1 MLKDFYKYKEL
12 SEQKYNEIER
22 LKAEYCCI
30 LTQCGEELRAIS
42 QVTNFDNLEDVY
54 KEYSRHFEPKLSK
67 VAQCKLE
74 IEMAMF
80 LGLDVPF
87 EFESINHTYL
97 DRYDIRFKLKNGNEY
112 ELRIP
117 EFKKFWGRNFDTAYE
132 YGLIDAETRDR
143 KEKEFSYFE
152 SGGGL
157 WLEYVED
164 QCRYIVDQMEGEGE
178 WATELK

>member
-12 SEQKYNEIER
+12 SEQKHNEIER

-67 VAQCKLE
+67 VTQCKLE

-87 EFESINHTYL
+87 EFESINHMYL

-112 ELRIP
+112 ELQIP
-117 EFKKFWGRNFDTAYE
+117 EFKKVRGWVFDTAQYCF
-132 YGLIDAETRDR
+132 IRIETVGDMSNRR
-143 KEKEFSYFE
+143 VLVSSYDFNDITAAIRE
-152 SGGGL
+152 
-157 WLEYVED
+157 
-164 QCRYIVDQMEGEGE
+164 
-178 WATELK
+178 ELKQKKGKKK

>member
-42 QVTNFDNLEDVY
+42 QVTNFDNLEDIY
-54 KEYSRHFEPKLSK
+54 KEYSCHFEPKLSK
-67 VAQCKLE
+67 VTQCKLE

-87 EFESINHTYL
+87 EFESMNHTYL

-117 EFKKFWGRNFDTAYE
+117 EFKKFWGRNFDTAQYCFVRVDKHGD
-132 YGLIDAETRDR
+132 YAAFVDIIRSF
-143 KEKEFSYFE
+143 EFNDITAAIRE
-152 SGGGL
+152 E
-157 WLEYVED
+157 LE
-164 QCRYIVDQMEGEGE
+164 QKKG
-178 WATELK
+178 KKK

>member
-12 SEQKYNEIER
+12 SEQKHNEIER

-87 EFESINHTYL
+87 EFESINHTFL

-112 ELRIP
+112 ELQIP
-117 EFKKFWGRNFDTAYE
+117 EFKKVRGWSKEWFFDTAQYCFTRIENVDGMSNRVILVHSYE
-132 YGLIDAETRDR
+132 FNDITAAIRE
-143 KEKEFSYFE
+143 
-152 SGGGL
+152 
-157 WLEYVED
+157 
-164 QCRYIVDQMEGEGE
+164 
-178 WATELK
+178 ELKQKKGKKK